1 MLIWN
6 GSGRITLKELDE
18 HIALLLKR
26 IPESPGV
33 YQYFNTDGQIIYVG
47 KAKNLHRRVNSYFQK
62 DQQTYKTKQL
72 VKHIAD
78 IKYIVVNSE
87 QDAFLLEN
95 NLIKQ
100 HQPHYNI
107 LLKDGKS
114 YPSICITK
122 EAFPRIYKTR
132 NIDKR
137 IGEYFGP
144 YSYSNVVDLL
154 LELIH
159 KLYPLRTCQMA
170 ITKDSIA
177 KNKHKVCLKYHLGTC
192 CGICE
197 NKVSQ
202 DEYSNWIRFAKQ
214 IIQGNAQEIE
224 KELQQQMLTL
234 SDQMKYE
241 EAALVKEKYELL
253 ERFRS
258 KTVITNTNAG
268 EIDVFGYAEDG
279 DKVYISILHLNHGS
293 IVQGQTVEY
302 RKQMD
307 EPKEEM
313 LAFGMQELREQLNSQ
328 TKEVI
333 VPFIPDVI
341 DENIHIHV
349 AISGDKKK
357 LLDLANRNV
366 EQYKQ
371 DRIKQ
376 NDKLNPEQRATRIL
390 GQLQSLLQLPTL
402 PVFIDSFDNSN
413 IQGSN
418 PVAGCVVFKKAKPC
432 KSEYKR
438 FQIKTVV
445 GADDYASMR
454 EVVRRRYQ
462 HLIDDN
468 QPLPNLIIAD
478 GGIGQMHAIRE
489 AVEDQLGLNIPIAG
503 LKKDSHHRT
512 QTLLYGFP
520 PAEIDMPVTSEVFRF
535 MTQIQDEVHRFA
547 ISYHKSKRSKA
558 QIKSQLDDIQG
569 VGPAYKQKLLRHFG
583 SISKI
588 KSATIDELTEIVGTS
603 RASSIY
609 EFFNSDLSL

>member
-1 MLIWN
+1 MPTRN
-6 GSGRITLKELDE
+6 RSERITLKELDE

-78 IKYIVVNSE
+78 IKYIVVDSE

-100 HQPHYNI
+100 HQPRYNI

-114 YPSICITK
+114 YPSICITR
-122 EAFPRIYKTR
+122 ETFPRIFKTR
-132 NIDKR
+132 TIDKR

-144 YSYSNVVDLL
+144 YSYGNSLDLL
-154 LELIH
+154 LELLH
-159 KLYPLRTCQMA
+159 KLYPLRTCNMA
-170 ITKDSIA
+170 LTTNSITKH
-177 KNKHKVCLKYHLGTC
+177 KHKVCLKYHLGTC

-197 NKVSQ
+197 NKVSPE
-202 DEYSNWIRFAKQ
+202 EYNNWIQAAKQ
-214 IIQGNAQEIE
+214 IIQGNAQDIE
-224 KELQQQMLTL
+224 KDLQRQMMAL
-234 SDQMKYE
+234 SEKMEYE
-241 EAALVKEKYELL
+241 KAALIKEKYELL

-307 EPKEEM
+307 EQKEEM
-313 LAFGMQELREQLNSQ
+313 LAFGMQELQEQLGSQ

-341 DENIHIHV
+341 DENLHIHV

-357 LLDLANRNV
+357 LLDLANHNV

-390 GQLQSLLQLPTL
+390 GQLQSLLKLPTL

-438 FQIKTVV
+438 FQVKTVV

-454 EVVRRRYQ
+454 EVVHRRYQ
-462 HLIDDN
+462 HLIDEN

-489 AVEDQLGLNIPIAG
+489 AVEDQLSLHIPIAG

-520 PAEIDMPVTSEVFRF
+520 PVEIDVPITSEVFRF

-547 ISYHKSKRSKA
+547 ISYHKKKRSKA

-569 VGPAYKQKLLRHFG
+569 VGPVFKQKLLRRWG
-583 SISKI
+583 SVNKI
-588 KSATIDELTEIVGTS
+588 KSATIDELTKIVGTA
-603 RASSIY
+603 RASAIY
-609 EFFNSDLSL
+609 EYFNGNLSL